1 MFYQQQSLKE
11 EKAPVLPPD
20 AVEPQDDDKDLSR
33 LIERIAAGDQSALAV
48 LYDITG
54 SLVFGLSLR
63 IVSERSAAEEVFLDV
78 YKQIWRQASL
88 YNSERGAPMAWILT
102 ITRSRALDR
111 IRAHKRDQKLKE
123 QFTAE
128 PQTDYTRNNPEKDFA
143 LSERAAMVRAA
154 LGDLPPEQRDVI
166 ELAYYSGLSH
176 SEIAA
181 QLNQPLGTVKTRVR
195 LGMIKLRELLSPA
208 IGEGL

>member
-1 MFYQQQSLKE
+1 M
-11 EKAPVLPPD
+11 LPPD
-20 AVEPQDDDKDLSR
+20 AVESRSDDKDLSQ
-33 LIERIAAGDQSALAV
+33 LIERIAAGDQSALAM
-48 LYDITG
+48 LYDLTS

-63 IVSERSAAEEVFLDV
+63 IISERSAAEEVFLDV

-128 PQTDYTRNNPEKDFA
+128 PQTESTKSNPEKDFA
-143 LSERAAMVRAA
+143 ISERAEMVRQA
-154 LGDLPPEQRDVI
+154 LGSLPAEQREAI

-176 SEIAA
+176 SEIATR
-181 QLNQPLGTVKTRVR
+181 LGQPLGTVKTRVR

-208 IGEGL
+208 MGGDL